1 MTKFDYSYGNTLLKC
16 EGVGL
21 TIGENVILRDISL
34 EIKDIH
40 RPGMTQ
46 GQVIGFAAPSGT
58 GKSKFC
64 EVLSGILTNN
74 KEQNVHLTGSVLIGE
89 NQQPTTI
96 GRVGFVQQKYPL
108 LAHRTVQKNLELIA
122 DNKFKDK
129 VISKQ
134 KVDYML
140 NMLGLEP
147 QAKKYPANLSG
158 GQQQR
163 VAIAQALIAC
173 EDFLIFDEPFSGL
186 DINMIAKVSQMI
198 QELTTKSETLTIIVI
213 SHDISSICAISD
225 TVWLM
230 GRERDQQG
238 NVIPGAKIMQEINLI
253 ERGLAWVPNIHL
265 LPEFTDLT
273 REIKAIFP
281 SL

>member
-1 MTKFDYSYGNTLLKC
+1 MTKFEHSYGNTLLKC
-16 EGVGL
+16 ENVGL
-21 TIGENVILRDISL
+21 TIGENVILRDINL
-34 EIKDIH
+34 EIRNIH

-64 EVLSGILTNN
+64 EVLAGIITTD
-74 KEQNVHLTGSVLIGE
+74 KEQNINVTGNVLIGE
-89 NQQPTTI
+89 SQQPTTI

-108 LAHRTVQKNLELIA
+108 LNHRTVYKNLELIA
-122 DNKFKDK
+122 NNKFKDH
-129 VISKQ
+129 VIAKQ
-134 KVDYML
+134 KTDYML
-140 NMLGLEP
+140 NMLGLET

-186 DINMIAKVSQMI
+186 DINMIYKVSQMI
-198 QELTTKSETLTIIVI
+198 QDLTTKSETLTVIVI

-230 GRERDQQG
+230 GKERDAQG
-238 NVIPGAKIMQEINLI
+238 NIIPGAKIMQEINLI
-253 ERGLAWVPNIHL
+253 DRGLAWQPNIQL
-265 LPEFTDLT
+265 MPEFTDLT

-281 SL
+281 TL